1 RISEKEPSFV
11 LPVCPVFLLSLE
23 ENREQVVFSQAFGSD
38 HTKRDCCTYS
48 FSEGHTWISVFAV
61 QRLHCAGLDQ
71 DLTGRI
77 CRRRMSSFLYFLLPA
92 LGGYTLTSVFLLKN
106 PQILHKKK
114 RTPFYCRHIS
124 HRGGCGGRIESTMGA
139 FTHAAEQGTQMFEMD
154 CHLTR
159 DGHVV
164 VSHDENLLRQTGQDV
179 TVSSLSLQVRTEVT
193 RSGSERSS
201 GLFDRDLPL
210 YKERLEVTFYAGR
223 YSSGADRKFSLLE
236 DVSGSSPRCLSALRS
251 KRTKTADGKE
261 LVKRYNREELT
272 LWASMNSTVME
283 ECRKTN
289 DSMPYSFSMN
299 RGVLMLLLFYSGLL
313 PFVPLGESLLQFY
326 LPRIINRTF
335 IPEKPMLRNTLVVSL
350 LEKVTMRK
358 SLFKHLAARGIQV
371 HLFVCNED
379 EDIKAA
385 FDVGA
390 TGVMSDYPALLS
402 SYLSRNRMED

>member
-1 RISEKEPSFV
+1 
-11 LPVCPVFLLSLE
+11 
-23 ENREQVVFSQAFGSD
+23 
-38 HTKRDCCTYS
+38 
-48 FSEGHTWISVFAV
+48 
-61 QRLHCAGLDQ
+61 
-71 DLTGRI
+71 
-77 CRRRMSSFLYFLLPA
+77 MSSFLYFLLPA
-92 LGGYTLTSVFLLKN
+92 LGGYTLTSLFLLKN

-179 TVSSLSLQVRTEVT
+179 TVSSLSLQ
-193 RSGSERSS
+193 
-201 GLFDRDLPL
+201 DLPL

-236 DVSGSSPRCLSALRS
+236 DVFRKFPKMPVSIEIKENNKQLMEKVS
-251 KRTKTADGKE
+251 E

-272 LWASMNSTVME
+272 LWASANSTVME

-299 RGVLMLLLFYSGLL
+299 RGVLMLMLFYSGLL

>member
-1 RISEKEPSFV
+1 
-11 LPVCPVFLLSLE
+11 
-23 ENREQVVFSQAFGSD
+23 
-38 HTKRDCCTYS
+38 
-48 FSEGHTWISVFAV
+48 
-61 QRLHCAGLDQ
+61 
-71 DLTGRI
+71 
-77 CRRRMSSFLYFLLPA
+77 MSSFLHFLLPA
-92 LGGYTLTSVFLLKN
+92 LGGYALTSVFLLKN

-114 RTPFYCRHIS
+114 RTPFDCRHIS
-124 HRGGCGGRIESTMGA
+124 HRGGCGERIESTMGA

-179 TVSSLSLQVRTEVT
+179 TVSSLSLQ
-193 RSGSERSS
+193 
-201 GLFDRDLPL
+201 DLPL

-236 DVSGSSPRCLSALRS
+236 DVFKKFPKMPVSIEIKENNKQLMEKVS
-251 KRTKTADGKE
+251 E
-261 LVKRYNREELT
+261 LVQRYNREELT
-272 LWASMNSTVME
+272 LWASVNSTVLE

-299 RGVLMLLLFYSGLL
+299 RAVLMLLLFYSGLL

-379 EDIKAA
+379 EDMKAA

>member
-1 RISEKEPSFV
+1 
-11 LPVCPVFLLSLE
+11 
-23 ENREQVVFSQAFGSD
+23 
-38 HTKRDCCTYS
+38 
-48 FSEGHTWISVFAV
+48 
-61 QRLHCAGLDQ
+61 
-71 DLTGRI
+71 
-77 CRRRMSSFLYFLLPA
+77 
-92 LGGYTLTSVFLLKN
+92 
-106 PQILHKKK
+106 
-114 RTPFYCRHIS
+114 
-124 HRGGCGGRIESTMGA
+124 
-139 FTHAAEQGTQMFEMD
+139 MFEMD

-179 TVSSLSLQVRTEVT
+179 TVSSLSLQ
-193 RSGSERSS
+193 
-201 GLFDRDLPL
+201 DLPL
-210 YKERLEVTFYAGR
+210 YKDRLEVTFYAGR

-236 DVSGSSPRCLSALRS
+236 DVFRKFPKMPVSIEIKENNKQLMEKVS
-251 KRTKTADGKE
+251 E
-261 LVKRYNREELT
+261 LVTRYNREELT
-272 LWASMNSTVME
+272 LWASVNSTVME